1 MKTKL
6 WLLGTMM
13 MFGSLASCT
22 VYDDDDLDDVADYD
36 DYDDDD
42 DDDRVAVRTT
52 HRRYV
57 AYSDPEPYHRV
68 YYTQP
73 AHRSYYYRT
82 PVRRTAVMYGY

>member
-6 WLLGTMM
+6 WMLGILM
-13 MFGSLASCT
+13 MFGSLTSCT

-36 DYDDDD
+36 DDDDD
-42 DDDRVAVRTT
+42 GVAVRTT
-52 HRRYV
+52 HRRYI
-57 AYSDPEPYHRV
+57 AYSDSEPYPRM
-68 YYTQP
+68 YYTAP

>member
-6 WLLGTMM
+6 WLLSTLM
-13 MFGSLASCT
+13 MFGSLTSCV
-22 VYDDDDLDDVADYD
+22 VYDDDDLDDVADRD

-42 DDDRVAVRTT
+42 GVAVRTT

-57 AYSDPEPYHRV
+57 AYSDPAPYPRT
-68 YYTQP
+68 YYTAP
-73 AHRSYYYRT
+73 AYRHYYYRA